1 MNARRLLALAV
12 LLVILATSALAQAPA
27 VATPDTLG
35 MSAERLQRINTV
47 MRDYVERGRIGGT
60 VSLVL
65 RGGRMAHL
73 DAAGWL
79 DRERQVP
86 MRPDSIFRAAS
97 MSKAVTSV
105 AVVMLIEEGR
115 LMLGEPVSRYIPAFK
130 DSTVAVPGPAGRF
143 GVVPARREITIRDLL
158 THTAGISYGQAPS
171 LAADQYKAAGVQGWY
186 FADKAEPV
194 AAVIDRLAKLPFDA
208 QPGERYVYG
217 FNTDILGV
225 VVEKVSEKKGRL
237 AVVYAA
243 TPEGGLVRAP
253 EGPAGQGDY
262 VDGPRACFSG
272 GAGLLTTASDYARL
286 LQMLLNGG
294 ELDGVRLLSP
304 LSVELMTSNHVGT
317 LYQEGNF
324 GFGLG
329 FEIVVDAGRAA
340 RPAAPGSY
348 GWGGAYH
355 SRYFVDPREKM
366 VGVFFSQILPSRG
379 LDLQDKWRVL
389 AYQAI
394 TGPVPAEGT
403 GTARA
408 RGRK

>member
-1 MNARRLLALAV
+1 M
-12 LLVILATSALAQAPA
+12 
-27 VATPDTLG
+27 
-35 MSAERLQRINTV
+35 
-47 MRDYVERGRIGGT
+47 
-60 VSLVL
+60 
-65 RGGRMAHL
+65 RGGKVAHL

-79 DRERQVP
+79 DREQQIP
-86 MRPDSIFRAAS
+86 MRPDTIFRAAS

-186 FADKAEPV
+186 FADKPEPV

-225 VVEKVSEKKGRL
+225 VVEKVSGLTLDRFFQTRIFDPLKMADTHFFLPPEKKGRL

-243 TPEGGLVRAP
+243 TAEGGLVRAP
-253 EGPAGQGDY
+253 DGPTGQGDY

-304 LSVELMTSNHVGT
+304 LSVELMTSNHVGA

-394 TGPVPAEGT
+394 VGPVPADSG
-403 GTARA
+403 GTAGA
-408 RGRK
+408 GRRR